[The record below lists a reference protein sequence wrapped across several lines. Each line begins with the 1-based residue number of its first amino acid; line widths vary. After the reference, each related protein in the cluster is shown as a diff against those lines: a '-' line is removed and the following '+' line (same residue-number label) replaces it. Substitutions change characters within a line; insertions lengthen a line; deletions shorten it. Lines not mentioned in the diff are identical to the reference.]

1 MYDIDKEMRKFY
13 RTKVVLSQAEQK
25 SLIEKKD
32 LNLVRL
38 KDGLKEYNE
47 ENGENGMD
55 YKIVDSVVQGSVAM
69 QTVIQAEENNY
80 DIDVGIVFNKSN
92 LPVPVT
98 SENNTTTVKNIVYS
112 ALLKKS
118 SAFKTPPEKRT
129 NCIRVQY
136 ANGYHIDFAIY
147 RREKNEQG
155 EYVHEHCGAEWSYRN
170 PRAITKWFKERDK
183 VHKFNLKRVVRLL
196 KAYLKQ
202 DNSWNVPGGL
212 IQSVLADECIMVS
225 DRLDK
230 MLYDTI
236 NAIINR
242 LSDDIEIYNPV
253 DTDENGNK
261 ISLLKTESHRDK
273 MTKMQ
278 NYLEKGINKLSVLFE
293 KKCTKEQA
301 LNAWGEFFNHD
312 YWNEEASKLQKSLN
326 ETLSVYKT
334 ANLEEDI
341 FDYDETEEFIE
352 DLFPVSIRYNLK
364 IECKVEQN
372 GYQIDTLYNFLRLNK
387 YLKPNKK
394 LHFRIVEHNVPYPY
408 KIYWK
413 VLNRGKEAERRNE
426 IRGQIIKGNKGEDA
440 HTEYTKFSGNHIVYC
455 YIVKDG
461 QCVAMDE
468 IIVPIQA

>member
-13 RTKVVLSQAEQK
+13 RTKIVLPQSEQK

-32 LNLVRL
+32 LNLTRL
-38 KDGLKEYNE
+38 KDGLSEYNE
-47 ENGENGMD
+47 ENSTD

-80 DIDVGIVFNKSN
+80 DIDVGIVFNKAN
-92 LPVPVT
+92 LPAPTT

-112 ALLKKS
+112 ALLKKAS
-118 SAFKTPPEKRT
+118 VFKTPPEKRT

-136 ANGYHIDFAIY
+136 ASGYHIDFAIY

-155 EYVHEHCGAEWSYRN
+155 EYIHEHCGSDWSYRN

-183 VHKFNLKRVVRLL
+183 VHKFDLKRVVRLL

-202 DNSWNVPGGL
+202 DASWNVPGGL
-212 IQSVLADECIMVS
+212 IQSVIADECITVS
-225 DRLDK
+225 DRLDQ

-236 NAIINR
+236 SAIINR
-242 LSDDIEIYNPV
+242 LSEEIEVYNPV
-253 DTDENGNK
+253 DTDVNGNK
-261 ISLLKTESHRDK
+261 ISLLKTQNHRDK
-273 MTKMQ
+273 MSNMKS
-278 NYLEKGINKLSVLFE
+278 YLEKGIKKLSILHND
-293 KKCTKEQA
+293 KCTKEQA

-312 YWNEEASKLQKSLN
+312 FWSEESNKLQKSSY
-326 ETLSVYKT
+326 EAFSIYKT
-334 ANLEEDI
+334 ASLEEDI

-352 DLFPVSIRYNLK
+352 ELFPVSIKYHLK
-364 IECKVEQN
+364 IECKIEQD
-372 GYQIDTLYNFLRLNK
+372 GYQIDSLYNFLRLNK
-387 YLKPNKK
+387 YLRPRKK
-394 LHFRIVEHNVPYPY
+394 LHFRIAETNVPHPY
-408 KIYWK
+408 KVYWK

-426 IRGQIIKGNKGEDA
+426 IRGQIIKGNRGNDA
-440 HTEYTKFSGNHIVYC
+440 HTENTKFSGNHIVYC

-468 IIVPIQA
+468 ILVPIQAL